1 MIICQYFAGLS
12 KHELIGKDVAT
23 SAKASTQCADR
34 FSRGFNNRGLY
45 GFFVGPRL
53 VQWHAVA
60 VRLLLEYQP
69 PYDWPAMLG
78 FLSARAITGLETV
91 VDGVYWRSISFKG
104 MHGVLGVGPGT
115 ADALAVTVRF
125 ADPAS
130 LPQILARLQRMF
142 DLAADPHTIN
152 QQLAVD
158 PLMARLTA
166 ARPGLRV
173 PGTWDGFELAIRAV
187 LGQQITVGAAIRL
200 AGKLVARYGEP
211 LRAADPQLPGLT
223 HVFPEPAVLAG
234 ADLATLGMPKS
245 RGRTLSGVAQA
256 LLDDPLLFE
265 PKANLKEGMTRLLE
279 LHGVGDWTAQYIA
292 IRQMREVDA
301 FPSGD
306 VGLINALAAL
316 EGGPVTARQLL
327 QRAEAWRP
335 WRAYAAQQLWTS
347 LSRSD

>member
-1 MIICQYFAGLS
+1 M
-12 KHELIGKDVAT
+12 K
-23 SAKASTQCADR
+23 
-34 FSRGFNNRGLY
+34 
-45 GFFVGPRL
+45 
-53 VQWHAVA
+53 
-60 VRLLLEYQP
+60 LLLEYRP
-69 PYDWPAMLG
+69 PFDWPALLG
-78 FLSARAITGLETV
+78 FLSARAITGMECV
-91 VDGVYWRSISFKG
+91 VDGVYWRSINLKG
-104 MHGVLGVGPGT
+104 VHGVLSVRPGVG
-115 ADALAVTVRF
+115 DALEVTVRG

-130 LPQILARLQRMF
+130 IPQILLRLQRMF

-152 QQLAVD
+152 RQLALD

-166 ARPGLRV
+166 TRPGLRV

-200 AGKLVARYGEP
+200 AGKLVAQYGEP
-211 LRAADPQLPGLT
+211 LRSADPQLPGLT

-245 RGRTLSGVAQA
+245 RGRTSSGVAQA
-256 LLDDPLLFE
+256 LLDDPSVFE
-265 PKANLKEGMTRLLE
+265 PKANLNEGIARLLE
-279 LHGVGDWTAQYIA
+279 LHGIGDWTAQYIA

-327 QRAEAWRP
+327 HRAEAWRP

-347 LSRSD
+347 LRGISGYAHSS